1 MARTGHK
8 KAGRKNEPANEGRK
22 YRLYPT
28 DDADATMTSWGHTR
42 RAIYNLAIEQ
52 RRHAWSYGRKT
63 LRADAQSRDLT
74 EARAEI
80 DWIGD
85 FPAQAGQQVL
95 RHLDAAYDNWWNPAH
110 PAGAPRFEKRSGTLR
125 FSLPGQAVEVRR
137 LNRRWGEVRIP
148 RLGWQRLS
156 MSRPMGGTI
165 CNATFTKKAG
175 TWHVSFGVATKRE
188 AAPPNGKPGCGVDF
202 GVACSAYLSDE
213 DEPRLMRASLSEGEE
228 RRLLGLERRKARQI
242 TYAKKH
248 NHGRYSK
255 RLGRTIAEIG
265 KLRARQARRRLDFT
279 HKLTTDLAKNHGYV
293 GTEDLR
299 VKNMTASA
307 KGSVEAPG
315 ENVAQKA
322 GLNRSVLDNT
332 PGERARQLDYKCP
345 WYGSWHEPVPAPG
358 TSQTCPACHM
368 RDPMSRRGC
377 GRVFACVHCGHEAHA
392 DKVASEEIERR
403 AEARIVVNA
412 LVIAGGTR

>member
-156 MSRPMGGTI
+156 MSRPIGGVV

-358 TSQTCPACHM
+358 TSQTCPACHA
-368 RDPMSRRGC
+368 RDPKSRRGC